1 MSFRIFR
8 DFPFGRVGV
17 EEKEGAV
24 THLYLNPAGAELPAE
39 ERETPLLAEAMRQL
53 AEYFAGERR
62 EFELPLAPEG
72 TPFMRRVWAELVK
85 VPYGATATY
94 GEIAERIGNPGG
106 SRAVG
111 LANNRNPIAIII
123 PCHRIIGSSGKLVG
137 YAGGVELK
145 ERLLALESGSP
156 LLF

>member
-8 DFPFGRVGV
+8 DFPFGRFGV

-24 THLYLNPAGAELPAE
+24 THLYLNPAGAVLPAE

-123 PCHRIIGSSGKLVG
+123 PYHRIIGSSGKLVG

>member
-1 MSFRIFR
+1 MSFRIFQ
-8 DFPFGRVGV
+8 DFPFGRFGV

-24 THLYLNPAGAELPAE
+24 THLYLNPAGAVLPAE

>member
-8 DFPFGRVGV
+8 DFPFGRFGV

-24 THLYLNPAGAELPAE
+24 THLYLNPAGAVLPAE

-72 TPFMRRVWAELVK
+72 TPFMRRGWAELVK

>member
-8 DFPFGRVGV
+8 DFPFGRFGV

-24 THLYLNPAGAELPAE
+24 THLYLNPAGAVFPAE

>member
-8 DFPFGRVGV
+8 DFPFGRFGV

-24 THLYLNPAGAELPAE
+24 THLYLNPAGAVLPAE

-137 YAGGVELK
+137 YAGGGELK

>member
-8 DFPFGRVGV
+8 DFPFGRFGV

-24 THLYLNPAGAELPAE
+24 THLYLNPAGAVLPAE

-145 ERLLALESGSP
+145 ERLLAQESGSP

>member
-8 DFPFGRVGV
+8 DFPFGRFGV

-24 THLYLNPAGAELPAE
+24 THLYLNPAGAVLPAE
-39 ERETPLLAEAMRQL
+39 ERETRMLAEAMRQL

-94 GEIAERIGNPGG
+94 GESAERIGNPGG

-111 LANNRNPIAIII
+111 LANNRKPIAIII

>member
-8 DFPFGRVGV
+8 DFPFGRFGV

-24 THLYLNPAGAELPAE
+24 THLYLNPAGAVLPAE

-62 EFELPLAPEG
+62 EFELSLAPEG

>member
-1 MSFRIFR
+1 
-8 DFPFGRVGV
+8 
-17 EEKEGAV
+17 
-24 THLYLNPAGAELPAE
+24 
-39 ERETPLLAEAMRQL
+39 MRQ
-53 AEYFAGERR
+53 
-62 EFELPLAPEG
+62 
-72 TPFMRRVWAELVK
+72 VWAELVK

>member
-8 DFPFGRVGV
+8 DFPFGRFGV

-24 THLYLNPAGAELPAE
+24 THLYLNPAGAVLPEE

-85 VPYGATATY
+85 VPYGAIATY

>member
-8 DFPFGRVGV
+8 DFPFGRFGV

-24 THLYLNPAGAELPAE
+24 THLYLNPAGAVLPAE

-137 YAGGVELK
+137 HAGGVELK

>member
-8 DFPFGRVGV
+8 DFPFGRFGV

-24 THLYLNPAGAELPAE
+24 THLYLNPAGAVLPAE

-53 AEYFAGERR
+53 AENFAGERR

>member
-8 DFPFGRVGV
+8 DFPFGRFGV

-24 THLYLNPAGAELPAE
+24 THLYLKPAGAVLPAE

-85 VPYGATATY
+85 VPYGAIATY

>member
-8 DFPFGRVGV
+8 DFPFGRFGV

-24 THLYLNPAGAELPAE
+24 THLYLNPAGAVLPAE

-123 PCHRIIGSSGKLVG
+123 PCHRIIGRSGKLVG

>member
-1 MSFRIFR
+1 M
-8 DFPFGRVGV
+8 

-24 THLYLNPAGAELPAE
+24 THLYLNPAGAVLPAE

-72 TPFMRRVWAELVK
+72 TPFMRWVWAELVK

>member
-8 DFPFGRVGV
+8 DFPFGRFGV

-24 THLYLNPAGAELPAE
+24 THLYLNPAGAVLPAE

-94 GEIAERIGNPGG
+94 GEIVERIGNPGG

>member
-8 DFPFGRVGV
+8 DFPFGRFGV

-24 THLYLNPAGAELPAE
+24 THLYLNPAGAVLPAE
-39 ERETPLLAEAMRQL
+39 ERETPLLAEAMRQR

>member
-8 DFPFGRVGV
+8 DFPFGRFGV

-24 THLYLNPAGAELPAE
+24 THLYLNPAGAVLPAE

-62 EFELPLAPEG
+62 EFELSLAPEG

-94 GEIAERIGNPGG
+94 GE
-106 SRAVG
+106 

>member
-8 DFPFGRVGV
+8 DFPFGRFGV

-24 THLYLNPAGAELPAE
+24 THLYLNPAGAVLPAE
-39 ERETPLLAEAMRQL
+39 ERETPLL

>member
-8 DFPFGRVGV
+8 DFPFGRFGV

-24 THLYLNPAGAELPAE
+24 THLYLNPAWAVLPAE

>member
-8 DFPFGRVGV
+8 DFPFGRFGV

-24 THLYLNPAGAELPAE
+24 THLYLNPAGAVLPAE

-145 ERLLALESGSP
+145 ERLLALEAGKP

>member
-8 DFPFGRVGV
+8 DFPFGRFGV

-24 THLYLNPAGAELPAE
+24 THLYLNPAGAVLPAE

-85 VPYGATATY
+85 VPYGAIATY

-123 PCHRIIGSSGKLVG
+123 PCHRIIDSSGKLVG

>member
-8 DFPFGRVGV
+8 DFPFGRFGV

-24 THLYLNPAGAELPAE
+24 THLYLNPAGVVLPAE

-72 TPFMRRVWAELVK
+72 RRSC
-85 VPYGATATY
+85 G
-94 GEIAERIGNPGG
+94 R
-106 SRAVG
+106 
-111 LANNRNPIAIII
+111 
-123 PCHRIIGSSGKLVG
+123 SG
-137 YAGGVELK
+137 
-145 ERLLALESGSP
+145 RSW
-156 LLF
+156 

>member
-8 DFPFGRVGV
+8 DFPFGRFGV

-24 THLYLNPAGAELPAE
+24 THLYLNPAGAVLPAE

-62 EFELPLAPEG
+62 EFELPLVPEG

-111 LANNRNPIAIII
+111 LANNRNPIASII

>member
-1 MSFRIFR
+1 MSIRIFR
-8 DFPFGRVGV
+8 DFPFGRFGV

-24 THLYLNPAGAELPAE
+24 THLYLNPAGAVLPAE

>member
-8 DFPFGRVGV
+8 DFPFGRFGV

-24 THLYLNPAGAELPAE
+24 THLYLNPAGAVLPAE

-62 EFELPLAPEG
+62 EFELPLALEG

>member
-8 DFPFGRVGV
+8 DFPLGRFGV
-17 EEKEGAV
+17 EENEGAV
-24 THLYLNPAGAELPAE
+24 THLYLNPAGAVLPAE

-62 EFELPLAPEG
+62 EFKLPLAPEG

>member
-8 DFPFGRVGV
+8 DFPFGRFGV

-24 THLYLNPAGAELPAE
+24 THLYLNPAGAVLPAE

-94 GEIAERIGNPGG
+94 G
-106 SRAVG
+106 
-111 LANNRNPIAIII
+111 
-123 PCHRIIGSSGKLVG
+123 
-137 YAGGVELK
+137 
-145 ERLLALESGSP
+145 
-156 LLF
+156 

>member
-8 DFPFGRVGV
+8 DFPFGRFGV

-24 THLYLNPAGAELPAE
+24 THLYLNPAGAVLPAE

-85 VPYGATATY
+85 VPYGRDRDLRGDRGAD
-94 GEIAERIGNPGG
+94 RQPGRL
-106 SRAVG
+106 RAVG

>member
-1 MSFRIFR
+1 
-8 DFPFGRVGV
+8 
-17 EEKEGAV
+17 
-24 THLYLNPAGAELPAE
+24 
-39 ERETPLLAEAMRQL
+39 MRQL

-85 VPYGATATY
+85 VPYGAIATY

>member
-8 DFPFGRVGV
+8 DFPFGRFGV

-24 THLYLNPAGAELPAE
+24 THLYLNPAGAVLPAE

-85 VPYGATATY
+85 VPYGATATD

>member
-8 DFPFGRVGV
+8 DFPFGRFGV

-24 THLYLNPAGAELPAE
+24 THLYLNPAGAVLPAE

-62 EFELPLAPEG
+62 EFELPVAPEG

-85 VPYGATATY
+85 VPYGAIATY

>member
-8 DFPFGRVGV
+8 DFPFGRFGV

-24 THLYLNPAGAELPAE
+24 THLYLNPAGAVLPAE

-85 VPYGATATY
+85 VPYGAIATY

-145 ERLLALESGSP
+145 ERLLAMESGSP

>member
-1 MSFRIFR
+1 M
-8 DFPFGRVGV
+8 
-17 EEKEGAV
+17 
-24 THLYLNPAGAELPAE
+24 LPAE

-85 VPYGATATY
+85 VPYGAIATY

>member
-8 DFPFGRVGV
+8 DFPFGRFGV

-24 THLYLNPAGAELPAE
+24 THLYLNPAGAVLPAE

-85 VPYGATATY
+85 VPYGAIATY

-123 PCHRIIGSSGKLVG
+123 LCHRIIGSSGKLVG

>member
-8 DFPFGRVGV
+8 DFPFGRFGV

-24 THLYLNPAGAELPAE
+24 THLYLNPAGAVLPAE

>member
-8 DFPFGRVGV
+8 DFPFGRFGV

-24 THLYLNPAGAELPAE
+24 THLYLNLAGAVLPAE

>member
-8 DFPFGRVGV
+8 DFPFGRFGV
-17 EEKEGAV
+17 EETEGAV
-24 THLYLNPAGAELPAE
+24 THLYLNPAGAVLPAE